1 MRANVLYLS
10 KNFKNIFSKRKL
22 ITPLKKSQFL
32 VFYFFNETKMID
44 LRNLI
49 FKAMLLSNIFSS
61 LYLSKTTSILESIV
75 TYSMAVIITPLG
87 FMS

>member
-32 VFYFFNETKMID
+32 VFYFFNGTKMID
-44 LRNLI
+44 LKN
-49 FKAMLLSNIFSS
+49 
-61 LYLSKTTSILESIV
+61 
-75 TYSMAVIITPLG
+75 
-87 FMS
+87 

>member
-44 LRNLI
+44 LKN
-49 FKAMLLSNIFSS
+49 
-61 LYLSKTTSILESIV
+61 
-75 TYSMAVIITPLG
+75 
-87 FMS
+87 